1 MGKVCVYFVSD
12 YSASLFL
19 AGRGGNTTKALAMEL
34 RSKACRVS
42 RHHCT
47 SHAALESPS
56 FGDAS
61 SPWAL
66 ASLYAASFSRSSYVM
81 CWLSVT
87 AFPRAGAS
95 HRPSGSARPPR
106 RRAILGARRAK
117 GLRRT
122 RCCASCALERSRCL
136 NRIDSPGDIFVSLGA
151 NFG

>member
-1 MGKVCVYFVSD
+1 MHELLRKHGHAAFRFFSSHGDIVPVFSRQLAWGRFAFI
-12 YSASLFL
+12 SFL
-19 AGRGGNTTKALAMEL
+19 TIPLVRFFFAGRGGNTTKALAMEL

-56 FGDAS
+56 YGDAS

-66 ASLYAASFSRSSYVM
+66 ASLDAASFSRISHVM

-95 HRPSGSARPPR
+95 HRPSGSTRPPR
-106 RRAILGARRAK
+106 RRAILGARCAK
-117 GLRRT
+117 
-122 RCCASCALERSRCL
+122 
-136 NRIDSPGDIFVSLGA
+136 V
-151 NFG
+151 